1 MCIYIYITQLV
12 IWHVFK
18 GNLEW
23 NLEIRKLVWISKW
36 ATQNVK
42 QWNHWLVLH
51 VNQTINGWLLVRK
64 AVIYTRL
71 LYADC
76 QTSFMIA
83 IYDTCLSQG
92 ASVFTVTSLWFPAPL
107 RSECCHKFDS
117 ELWRRVLNVWSVATA
132 LSCKQNQNRKW
143 PLSDSTLQSYEV
155 FLSWS
160 LLSCT
165 SQDKDDPGNLDHRDF
180 MIYSNQR
187 CWGSAVR
194 WRDVR
199 DLEQIQE
206 GRAQIGWRTGDVT
219 ACIYALCFRGNSREL
234 LLLSKPH

>member
-1 MCIYIYITQLV
+1 MYVYIYIYITQLV

-36 ATQNVK
+36 ATQHVK
-42 QWNHWLVLH
+42 QWKHWLVLH

-117 ELWRRVLNVWSVATA
+117 ELWRRSCWMFEA
-132 LSCKQNQNRKW
+132 LPRRSPVNRIKTGSGLCQILHYSHMRYSWVDPSCPAHLKTK
-143 PLSDSTLQSYEV
+143 
-155 FLSWS
+155 
-160 LLSCT
+160 
-165 SQDKDDPGNLDHRDF
+165 
-180 MIYSNQR
+180 MI
-187 CWGSAVR
+187 
-194 WRDVR
+194 
-199 DLEQIQE
+199 
-206 GRAQIGWRTGDVT
+206 RAI
-219 ACIYALCFRGNSREL
+219 
-234 LLLSKPH
+234 